1 MLDFPI
7 DGAARWVLYGLLIVW
22 AALLVFGFILG
33 KPDPE
38 RRRRL
43 PLGAR
48 MGMSVALVIAAFVW
62 WRAGTA
68 GTSLAGFGL
77 FVLLAMASGLLGDL
91 FMAGLIVPKPR
102 NVIFGILS
110 FGIGHVLYILGFVQ
124 AAAALGLDIDQ
135 AEPITLAVYLTIA
148 VILWL
153 VFVRFPARG
162 RTMNLGTLGYSLL
175 LSAMGATAMAL
186 ALQNGAFMPLA
197 IGGLCFIA
205 SDLIL
210 GSQIMRGSNF
220 RSIGD
225 VIWITYTVAQML
237 IVYSSSPALRLL
249 GQVT

>member
-1 MLDFPI
+1 
-7 DGAARWVLYGLLIVW
+7 
-22 AALLVFGFILG
+22 
-33 KPDPE
+33 
-38 RRRRL
+38 
-43 PLGAR
+43 
-48 MGMSVALVIAAFVW
+48 
-62 WRAGTA
+62 
-68 GTSLAGFGL
+68 
-77 FVLLAMASGLLGDL
+77 MASGFLGDL

-135 AEPITLAVYLTIA
+135 VEPITLAVYLTIA

-153 VFVRFPARG
+153 VFVRLPARG

-175 LSAMGATAMAL
+175 LSAMGATAMAH
-186 ALQNGAFMPLA
+186 GAAKWRFLPLA

-210 GSQIMRGSNF
+210 GSQIMRDTTF

-225 VIWITYTVAQML
+225 VIG
-237 IVYSSSPALRLL
+237 SPTPSLRC
-249 GQVT
+249 